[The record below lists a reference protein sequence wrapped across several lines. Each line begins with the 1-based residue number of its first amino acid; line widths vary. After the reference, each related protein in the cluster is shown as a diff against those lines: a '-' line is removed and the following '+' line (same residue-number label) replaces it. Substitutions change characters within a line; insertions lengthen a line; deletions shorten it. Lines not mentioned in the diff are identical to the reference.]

1 MASESRALT
10 RPFNEVTVPEAG
22 TFTLDPP
29 HTFAYFAVQHLVVG
43 RVRGRFN
50 AVSGTITIADDPQSS
65 TVVVQIE
72 TASISTQNET
82 QDEDLRSARYLDVAA
97 FPCMTYRGTGVTPQ
111 LGGGWTVT
119 GELTVR
125 DVTRPVALEGVF
137 IGAIVDPSQHVR
149 LAFQANAAFSR
160 KEFGL
165 SAELER
171 ESGGFLLGRDISV
184 EIHAEAIRT
193 DGERP

>member
-10 RPFNEVTVPEAG
+10 RPFNGVTVPVAG
-22 TFTLDPP
+22 TYTLDPP
-29 HTFAYFAVQHLVVG
+29 HTFAYFSVQHLVVG
-43 RVRGRFN
+43 RVRGRFD
-50 AVSGTITIADDPQSS
+50 ALSGTIKIAESPLSS

-72 TASISTQNET
+72 TASISTQNGT
-82 QDEDLRSARYLDVAA
+82 RDEDLRSARYLDVAA
-97 FPCMTYRGTGVTPQ
+97 FPHMTYRGTGVTPQ
-111 LGGGWTVT
+111 LGGGWTVE

-137 IGAIVDPSQHVR
+137 LGAIVGPSQHVR
-149 LAFQANAAFSR
+149 LAFQASAAFSR

-165 SAELER
+165 TAELER
-171 ESGGFLLGRDISV
+171 ESGGFLLGRDITV
-184 EIHAEAIRT
+184 EIHAEAIRS